1 MIGECR
7 TMNTS
12 SQPDV
17 SVIIPVHNRSAYLAD
32 SIASILDQ
40 RWDGSLEILCVDD
53 GSPTDPFAG
62 LGDDLPATV
71 RLFRKD
77 HEGVGAARQYAFE
90 RASGRYI
97 AFNDD
102 DDLWLPGKLA
112 TQALVLDRFAE
123 LDMVFSDLE
132 VFSDAGVEPGTFNR
146 NCPEFDDLG
155 PRVPMA
161 ADLPSLH
168 RFAPNAILPMTLSC
182 KVPLFLQT
190 VLVRRSFM
198 QRIGGMEP
206 RMKSCGDCLDF
217 CVRAGH
223 FGVIGY
229 QDEPTFRLRRGHQ
242 HMTAAED
249 WFRRELAEFFAVF
262 PNYPPSLKE
271 ALGPWIGPP
280 LVDKAWLHF
289 CNREFREAAQT
300 YRDARHHARLGMTSR
315 VRWLLAALMAP
326 FEGKAGADLPSLKSS
341 RP

>member
-1 MIGECR
+1 
-7 TMNTS
+7 MNTS

-40 RWDGSLEILCVDD
+40 QWDGSLEILCVDD
-53 GSPTDPFAG
+53 GSTTDPFAG
-62 LGDDLPATV
+62 LDDDLPAHV

-90 RASGRYI
+90 RAKGRYI

-112 TQALVLDRFAE
+112 SQVGILDRFSE

-132 VFSDAGVEPGTFNR
+132 VFSEAGVEPGTFNR
-146 NCPEFDDLG
+146 NCPEFDEIG
-155 PRVPMA
+155 PQHPMA
-161 ADLPSLH
+161 PDLPSLQ
-168 RFAPNAILPMTLSC
+168 RFERNALLPMTLHA

-190 VLVRRSFM
+190 VLVRSTFM

-242 HMTAAED
+242 HMTAAAD
-249 WFRRELAEFFAVF
+249 WFRRELFEFFAVF
-262 PNYPPSLKE
+262 PSYPPSLQA

-289 CNREFREAAQT
+289 RNREFREAARA
-300 YRDARHHARLGMTSR
+300 YREAAHHARLGMRSR
-315 VRWLLAALMAP
+315 VRWLLAALIAP
-326 FEGKAGADLPSLKSS
+326 FEGKASAALPSLKSS
-341 RP
+341 RT